1 MSWEADLKC
10 FTAKSLDR
18 ELRVAVAAAGLAA
31 ARGEVASAVAKCGPR
46 ASRAASTPF
55 APRRMSAFVRRPL
68 ATIETCID
76 LFTFTTL
83 AFAFIVRTCFVICRK
98 TNACACVAAADE
110 TDGGGGQPE
119 TRPQM
124 A

>member
-31 ARGEVASAVAKCGPR
+31 ARGE
-46 ASRAASTPF
+46 
-55 APRRMSAFVRRPL
+55 MSAFVRRPL